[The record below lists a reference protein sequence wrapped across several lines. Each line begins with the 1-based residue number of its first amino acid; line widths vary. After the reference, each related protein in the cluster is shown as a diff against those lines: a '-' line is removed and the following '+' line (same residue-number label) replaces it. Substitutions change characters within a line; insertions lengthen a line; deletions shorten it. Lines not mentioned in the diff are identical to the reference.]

1 MTKLLTLHLYLYT
14 KKSNCPVFITKVE
27 QISNI
32 YWTAIKNMLKYL
44 HTGYIIK
51 ERKMSHELK
60 VYTDADIDKS
70 KILNKKVAV
79 IGYGSQGYGQSTCLK
94 DSGVDV
100 VIGARVGGASAKK
113 AEAEGLKVMSIE
125 EAVKW
130 ADLIQILI
138 PDEVQAKVYEE
149 QIKPNLRPGQYLMF
163 AHGFNIHF
171 KKIVSPAD
179 VNVLMVAPKGPGHT
193 VRSEYLAGK
202 GVPSLIAVYQDPSGD
217 SKDVALAYAS
227 AIGAGRA
234 GIYET
239 SFKEETETDLFGE
252 QAVLCGGLSALIK
265 TGFEVLVE
273 AGYSPYM
280 AYFECLHEMK
290 LIVDLVNQG
299 GISDMRYSISNTAE
313 WGDLTIGPRI
323 ITPAV
328 KEEMKK
334 VLKEIQDGKFATEWL
349 NEYNSGMKK
358 FRQLEK
364 EGEEHQIEVVGKELR
379 SKFSWKDNDKIINR
393 DKN

>member
-1 MTKLLTLHLYLYT
+1 M
-14 KKSNCPVFITKVE
+14 
-27 QISNI
+27 
-32 YWTAIKNMLKYL
+32 A
-44 HTGYIIK
+44 
-51 ERKMSHELK
+51 HELK
-60 VYTDADIDKS
+60 VYMDSDIDKS
-70 KILNKKVAV
+70 FILNKKVAV
-79 IGYGSQGYGQSTCLK
+79 IGYGSQGYGQSTNLK
-94 DSGVDV
+94 DSGVEV
-100 VIGARVGGASAKK
+100 VIGARIGGASAKK

-125 EAVKW
+125 DAVKW

-149 QIKPNLRPGQYLMF
+149 QIKPHLRAGQYLMF

-171 KKIVSPAD
+171 KKIVPPAD

-202 GVPSLIAVYQDPSGD
+202 GVPSLVAVYQDPSGD
-217 SKDVALAYAS
+217 SKQVALAYAS

-239 SFKEETETDLFGE
+239 TFKEETETDLFGE
-252 QAVLCGGLSALIK
+252 QAVLCGGLSALLK
-265 TGFEVLVE
+265 AGFETLVE

-313 WGDLTIGPRI
+313 WGDMTIGPRI

-328 KEEMKK
+328 KAEMKK
-334 VLKEIQDGKFATEWL
+334 VLTEIQDGTFANEWMA
-349 NEYNSGMKK
+349 EYNSGMKK
-358 FRQLEK
+358 FRELEK
-364 EGEEHQIEVVGKELR
+364 QGEEHQIEVVGKELR
-379 SKFSWKDNDKIINR
+379 SKFAWKDANKIINR

>member
-1 MTKLLTLHLYLYT
+1 MT
-14 KKSNCPVFITKVE
+14 
-27 QISNI
+27 
-32 YWTAIKNMLKYL
+32 
-44 HTGYIIK
+44 
-51 ERKMSHELK
+51 HELK
-60 VYTDADIDKS
+60 VYTDADIDRS

-79 IGYGSQGYGQSTCLK
+79 IGYGSQGYGQSTNLK

-113 AEAEGLKVMSIE
+113 AETEGLKVMSIE
-125 EAVKW
+125 DAVKW

-149 QIKPNLRPGQYLMF
+149 QIKPNLKPGQYIMF

-171 KKIVSPAD
+171 KKIVPPAD

-202 GVPSLIAVYQDPSGD
+202 GVPCLVAVYQDPSGD
-217 SKDVALAYAS
+217 AKEVGLAYAS
-227 AIGAGRA
+227 AIGGARA
-234 GIYET
+234 GVYET

-252 QAVLCGGLSALIK
+252 QAVLCGGLSALLK
-265 TGFEVLVE
+265 AGFETLVE

-299 GISDMRYSISNTAE
+299 GISDMRYSISNTAK
-313 WGDLTIGPRI
+313 WGDMIIGPRI
-323 ITPAV
+323 ITPEV
-328 KEEMKK
+328 KAEMKK
-334 VLKEIQDGKFATEWL
+334 VLSEIQDGTFATEWL

-358 FRQLEK
+358 FRELEK
-364 EGEEHQIEVVGKELR
+364 QGEEHQIEVVGRELR
-379 SKFSWKDNDKIINR
+379 AKFAWKDNNKIINR

>member
-1 MTKLLTLHLYLYT
+1 M
-14 KKSNCPVFITKVE
+14 V
-27 QISNI
+27 
-32 YWTAIKNMLKYL
+32 
-44 HTGYIIK
+44 
-51 ERKMSHELK
+51 HELK
-60 VYTDADIDKS
+60 VYMDSDIDKS
-70 KILNKKVAV
+70 FILNKKVAV
-79 IGYGSQGYGQSTCLK
+79 IGYGSQGYGQSTNLK

-100 VIGARVGGASAKK
+100 VIGARLGGASAKK

-125 EAVKW
+125 DAVKW

-149 QIKPNLRPGQYLMF
+149 QIKPYLRAGQYLMF

-171 KKIVSPAD
+171 KKIVPPAD

-202 GVPSLIAVYQDPSGD
+202 GVPSLVAVYQDPSGD
-217 SKDVALAYAS
+217 SKQVALAYAS

-239 SFKEETETDLFGE
+239 TFKEETETDLFGE
-252 QAVLCGGLSALIK
+252 QAVLCGGLSALLK
-265 TGFEVLVE
+265 AGFETLVE

-313 WGDLTIGPRI
+313 WGDMTIGPRI
-323 ITPAV
+323 ITPTV
-328 KEEMKK
+328 KAEMKK
-334 VLKEIQDGKFATEWL
+334 VLTEIQDGTFANEWMA
-349 NEYNSGMKK
+349 EYNSGMKK
-358 FRQLEK
+358 FKELERQ
-364 EGEEHQIEVVGKELR
+364 GEEHQIEIVGKELR
-379 SKFSWKDNDKIINR
+379 SKFAWKDANKIINR